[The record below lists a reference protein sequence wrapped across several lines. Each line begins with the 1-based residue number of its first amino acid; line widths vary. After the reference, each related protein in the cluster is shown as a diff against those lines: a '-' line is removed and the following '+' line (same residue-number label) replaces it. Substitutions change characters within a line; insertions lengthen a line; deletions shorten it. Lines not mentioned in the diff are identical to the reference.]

1 MRRMS
6 DSRARAREAAPAG
19 SAPPAAAPDR
29 RAALRR
35 IAAVVVRTWGRCVF
49 AVVAI
54 SLGFGIAGQSELSG
68 YALVPAI
75 FLCMAPPAGRP
86 RARVI
91 GASLACVTIAAA
103 VVVAAALSGSTVLVA
118 VGLAVA
124 AFASAFLPRIGPLA
138 ASLQTPLLI
147 AFAYSAGQPLGDAA
161 ALDRGLAVLAAWP
174 VYVLATAIL
183 FPVHE
188 RRLLLPDTAGA
199 LRDLASAPQRL
210 RLSLR
215 SADPVF
221 RRGVRLAVAAGTAGL
236 AAGLLDLGRAYWPVF
251 AVIIIFNAPI
261 ARDWR
266 RALQRIAGT
275 LVGIVVAVPLVALV
289 ADHRA
294 LALALGLAFLLPG
307 LLLMPINYGAA
318 VGFIT
323 VTVGLLFASGGNQ
336 GDFLD
341 YRVEDQL
348 IGALVA
354 LIVGLALWR
363 TQRGGWWAA
372 AREAATELARAA
384 ADPVPAQRREALVM
398 DMLVLHDETAEGVA
412 LRGAERPF
420 TAAWTFT
427 VAATGLVRT
436 LTGPE
441 ARPIA
446 DREGL
451 AKRLRAIAAACVRDD
466 SPVPAGP
473 PPPPAGADAIA
484 QMEHAI
490 ATLHAT
496 T

>member
-1 MRRMS
+1 MTR
-6 DSRARAREAAPAG
+6 SRAHAREAPPVAG
-19 SAPPAAAPDR
+19 PDR

-35 IAAVVVRTWGRCVF
+35 IAAVIVPTWGRCVL

-54 SLGFGIAGQSELSG
+54 SVGFGIAGQSEISG

-75 FLCMAPPAGRP
+75 FLCMTPPVGSRGR
-86 RARVI
+86 RVA
-91 GASLACVTIAAA
+91 GASLACVVVSLA
-103 VVVAAALSGSTVLVA
+103 VVVAALLSGTTWAVA
-118 VGLAVA
+118 LGLAVA

-138 ASLQTPLLI
+138 ASMQTPLLI

-161 ALDRGLAVLAAWP
+161 AVDRGLAVLAAWA
-174 VYVLATAIL
+174 VYVLATAII
-183 FPVHE
+183 FPVQE
-188 RRLLLPDTAGA
+188 RHLPIPDTGAA
-199 LRDLASAPQRL
+199 LRDLASAPRRL
-210 RLSLR
+210 LLSLR
-215 SADPVF
+215 PADPVF

-261 ARDWR
+261 ARDWH

-275 LVGIVVAVPLVALV
+275 LAGIVIAVPLVGLV

-294 LALALGLAFLLPG
+294 LALALGLVVLLPG
-307 LLLMPINYGAA
+307 LLLMPINYGVA
-318 VGFIT
+318 VGFVT

-348 IGALVA
+348 VGAGIA

-363 TQRGGWWAA
+363 TQRDGWWAA
-372 AREAATELARAA
+372 ARETATELARAA
-384 ADPVPAQRREALVM
+384 ADPVPARHREALVM

-420 TAAWTFT
+420 VAAWTFT
-427 VAATGLVRT
+427 IAATGLVRT

-441 ARPIA
+441 AEPVV
-446 DREGL
+446 DGQEL
-451 AKRLRAIAAACVRDD
+451 AARLRAVAAACERDG
-466 SPVPAGP
+466 SFAPVPSP
-473 PPPPAGADAIA
+473 RPDAITK
-484 QMEHAI
+484 MEQAL